1 MSKGTVFAKNAG
13 FFWQKN
19 ADASKIKKALVLKG
33 LFSKNYIYVFTY
45 VPNLKFV
52 A

>member
-1 MSKGTVFAKNAG
+1 MSKGTVFAKNAV
-13 FFWQKN
+13 FLQKN
-19 ADASKIKKALVLKG
+19 ADASKMKKALVLKG
-33 LFSKNYIYVFTY
+33 IFSKNYIYLFTY

>member
-1 MSKGTVFAKNAG
+1 MSKGIVFAKNTV
-13 FFWQKN
+13 FFQKN
-19 ADASKIKKALVLKG
+19 ADASKIKKALVLKTI
-33 LFSKNYIYVFTY
+33 FSKYYLYVCAY

>member
-1 MSKGTVFAKNAG
+1 MSKGTVFVKNAVIYL
-13 FFWQKN
+13 QKN

-33 LFSKNYIYVFTY
+33 IFSKNYIYVFTY